1 MSVEDDALLRESFF
15 SHASAA
21 ATRPASRSEGRAAG
35 SRRVRPAGAPAGSGH
50 RARRTGRGR
59 HRHRKSVD
67 HRRARSAQRGLF
79 RRRGR
84 RRRPRS
90 FLAELPGIV
99 VVALLISVLIKTF
112 LVQAFYIPSGS
123 MERTLL
129 VNDRVLVNKMA
140 DKAHEIERGDIV
152 VFQDPGGWLSG
163 PGAPESNRIA
173 ELFRSAVELVCIG
186 CATRAG
192 DDDLIKRVIGVGG
205 DRVRCCDAAGRV
217 TVNGVALDEPYIFPG
232 DQPSANPFDVKVPPG
247 SLWVMG
253 DHRAGSLDSRA
264 HHREDG
270 TSGFVRV
277 DDVVGRAFSI
287 VWPVDR
293 LRMLRAPGTFRQE
306 RLEGARR

>member
-1 MSVEDDALLRESFF
+1 MSVEDDALLRESSL

-21 ATRPASRSEGRAAG
+21 ANGPANRAERRAAAG
-35 SRRVRPAGAPAGSGH
+35 SRRVRPARAPAGSGH
-50 RARRTGRGR
+50 RTRRTGR

-67 HRRARSAQRGLF
+67 RGRARRAQRGIF

-84 RRRPRS
+84 RRRPRA

-99 VVALLISVLIKTF
+99 IVALLISVLIKAF

-140 DKAHEIERGDIV
+140 DKPHEIERGDIV
-152 VFQDPGGWLSG
+152 VFQDPGGWLG
-163 PGAPESNRIA
+163 GLGAPQKNRIA
-173 ELFRSAVELVCIG
+173 DLFRSAVEFVCIG

-205 DRVRCCDAAGRV
+205 DRVRCCDTAGRI

-232 DQPSANPFDVKVPPG
+232 DEPSATPFDVKVPPG
-247 SLWVMG
+247 RLWVMG

-270 TSGFVRV
+270 TSGFVPV

-293 LRMLRAPGTFRQE
+293 LRMLRAPATLRQE